1 MDDRSVKEIF
11 YHDFL
16 LIKKMKA
23 SFQTKHRMLWEMLGM
38 SGKNKDFWRVVG
50 ITELAFNKIVE
61 NDVSDAKKNIK
72 NNRIQR
78 AHIKK
83 RIETSREMLEGPH
96 MDMDTWWKFYKDND
110 KCVLATASENH
121 SKTQEIIKYNV
132 PRGLFECSGFSFKVG
147 TEEIDFLKKLDYINF
162 KAEEK
167 KIIDSIESVHD
178 IY

>member
-1 MDDRSVKEIF
+1 MVDSTVKEIF

-16 LIKKMKA
+16 LIRKMKA

-50 ITELAFNKIVE
+50 ITELAFNKIVK
-61 NDVSDAKKNIK
+61 NDVNVAKKSIK

-83 RIETSREMLEGPH
+83 RIETSREMLEDPL
-96 MDMDTWWKFYKDND
+96 MDIDTWWKFYSDND

-121 SKTQEIIKYNV
+121 SKEPEIIKYNV
-132 PRGLFECSGFSFKVG
+132 PIGLFECSGFSFRVG
-147 TEEIDFLKKLDYINF
+147 TDEINFLKKL
-162 KAEEK
+162 EE
-167 KIIDSIESVHD
+167 ERENG
-178 IY
+178 

>member
-1 MDDRSVKEIF
+1 MDDRSVKENF

-50 ITELAFNKIVE
+50 ITELAFNKIVK
-61 NDVSDAKKNIK
+61 NDVNVAKKSIK

-83 RIETSREMLEGPH
+83 RIETSPMF
-96 MDMDTWWKFYKDND
+96 TSVYK
-110 KCVLATASENH
+110 
-121 SKTQEIIKYNV
+121 IKAYRDILGNTPTCNV
-132 PRGLFECSGFSFKVG
+132 GE
-147 TEEIDFLKKLDYINF
+147 KLDDQTFTIPLHPGLTDNEINIVINEI
-162 KAEEK
+162 KKNEK
-167 KIIDSIESVHD
+167 
-178 IY
+178 

>member
-1 MDDRSVKEIF
+1 MDNRLVKENL

-16 LIKKMKA
+16 KIREMKA
-23 SFQTKHRMLWEMLGM
+23 SFQTKHRMLWEMLSM
-38 SGKNKDFWRVVG
+38 SGKNKDFWLVVG
-50 ITELAFNKIVE
+50 ITELAFNKMVE
-61 NDVSDAKKNIK
+61 NDTGDAKKNIK
-72 NNRIQR
+72 KHRIQR

-83 RIETSREMLEGPH
+83 RIDTSREMLEGPS
-96 MDMDTWWKFYKDND
+96 MDLETWWKFYKDND

-121 SKTQEIIKYNV
+121 RKDPEIIKYKV

-147 TEEIDFLKKLDYINF
+147 KEEIEFLERLYYINF

-167 KIIDSIESVHD
+167 KLIDSIECVHD

>member
-1 MDDRSVKEIF
+1 MDDRSVKENF

-23 SFQTKHRMLWEMLGM
+23 SFQAKHRMLWEMLGM

-61 NDVSDAKKNIK
+61 NDVGDAKKNIK

-83 RIETSREMLEGPH
+83 RIETSREMLEG
-96 MDMDTWWKFYKDND
+96 
-110 KCVLATASENH
+110 
-121 SKTQEIIKYNV
+121 I
-132 PRGLFECSGFSFKVG
+132 
-147 TEEIDFLKKLDYINF
+147 
-162 KAEEK
+162 
-167 KIIDSIESVHD
+167 
-178 IY
+178 